1 MFNLYQN
8 LNRRDEDHKDPD
20 VTGHDRFW
28 QERPR
33 TRRKRRAV
41 NRRTQSA
48 IELDSEAIVSA
59 RGALRRGRSA
69 SIEDEESDEEKG
81 YQLTNKIDNLAKIL
95 FSRVSAARGY
105 KESDVS
111 TEIPLRHCSTMPTT
125 ASGDCELIDRH
136 RNSLQNV
143 QSRGKRIPSTE
154 QRSLI
159 RDRWLLAGNANAAD
173 PVCSRCFENLIPHWH
188 RSRYRSSGQ
197 QVALKHDYHP
207 ANHSNIVD
215 RNGRH
220 NYTALGHGPSAVCED
235 VGEYMEMEKRS
246 RDRAL
251 SICQAYIRATPRY
264 SLIKQLNNLGSRVDK
279 HWFAVRDTS
288 LKTDR
293 LITLA
298 PLSRNCSLSVSP
310 VTKTILNDLFLALQ
324 HPYICPIFDI
334 DFLEYEG
341 QNYVI
346 LVQPISQGSLKD
358 LIYGIERTG
367 WNEDWSQK
375 YGSRGKGLPLPQ
387 VQQMG
392 RQVLEALIFLKERG
406 FPTVTHLHSGNVLV
420 QNGVARLAGLENT
433 LLGFTSRIHPVITSR
448 ATQNTSIDMICFGH
462 MLFEMCAG
470 YELRSFKPNSVH
482 LSDLE
487 MYPQVTELLNF
498 IFGGPSNRHKV
509 VEELLV
515 HDLFRNIDL
524 REMRGTPFTIFR
536 PALTPPIVDL
546 LAGIKQQ
553 NVTKRVTSLD
563 LDTTVDIDT
572 IIPLHRPDTI
582 CKNSLLDEIYNELS
596 NTAV

>member
-8 LNRRDEDHKDPD
+8 LNKKDEDHKEPD

-59 RGALRRGRSA
+59 RGTLRRGRSA
-69 SIEDEESDEEKG
+69 SIEDEDSDEEKSS

-95 FSRVSAARGY
+95 FSRVSAARGC
-105 KESDVS
+105 KESD
-111 TEIPLRHCSTMPTT
+111 
-125 ASGDCELIDRH
+125 
-136 RNSLQNV
+136 
-143 QSRGKRIPSTE
+143 
-154 QRSLI
+154 I
-159 RDRWLLAGNANAAD
+159 RERWLVASTNANATD
-173 PVCSRCFENLIPHWH
+173 PLCDRWCANLIRYWYH
-188 RSRYRSSGQ
+188 SRNRSSQ
-197 QVALKHDYHP
+197 R
-207 ANHSNIVD
+207 NIICRRNYYFPESSIDDTTVD
-215 RNGRH
+215 GNGRH
-220 NYTALGHGPSAVCED
+220 NYTALGHGASVCED
-235 VGEYMEMEKRS
+235 VGECMEMEKRS

-251 SICQAYIRATPRY
+251 SICQVYIRRTPRY
-264 SLIKQLNNLGSRVDK
+264 TLVKQLNNLGSRMDK
-279 HWFAVRDTS
+279 HWFTVRDTC

-310 VTKTILNDLFLALQ
+310 LTKNVLNDLFLALQ
-324 HPYICPIFDI
+324 HPYVCPIFDI
-334 DFLEYEG
+334 DFLVYEN
-341 QNYVI
+341 QQYVI
-346 LVQPISQGSLKD
+346 VVQPISQGSLKD

-367 WNEDWSQK
+367 WNEDWSHK
-375 YGSRGKGLPLPQ
+375 YVSHGKGLPLPQ

-392 RQVLEALIFLKERG
+392 RQVLEALVFLKERG
-406 FPTVTHLHSGNVLV
+406 FPTVTHLHSGNVLI

-433 LLGFTSRIHPVITSR
+433 LLGFTSRIHPLIASR
-448 ATQNTSIDMICFGH
+448 MSQTISIDIICFGH

-470 YELRSFKPNSVH
+470 YELPSFKPNSVH

-487 MYPQVTELLNF
+487 MYPQVAELLKF
-498 IFGGPSNRHKV
+498 IFAESSNRHKII
-509 VEELLV
+509 EELLV

-524 REMRGTPFTIFR
+524 REMRCAPVTIFR
-536 PALTPPIVDL
+536 PTLTPPIMNL
-546 LAGIKQQ
+546 LDGIKRQ
-553 NVTKRVTSLD
+553 NANKRITHLD
-563 LDTTVDIDT
+563 TVDIDT
-572 IIPLHRPDTI
+572 PLHGQDTV

>member
-8 LNRRDEDHKDPD
+8 LNKKDEDHKEPV

-48 IELDSEAIVSA
+48 IELDSEAVISA
-59 RGALRRGRSA
+59 RGTLRRGRSA
-69 SIEDEESDEEKG
+69 SIEDDDSDEEKS
-81 YQLTNKIDNLAKIL
+81 YQLSNKIDNLAKIL
-95 FSRVSAARGY
+95 FSRVSAAR
-105 KESDVS
+105 KESDV
-111 TEIPLRHCSTMPTT
+111 
-125 ASGDCELIDRH
+125 
-136 RNSLQNV
+136 
-143 QSRGKRIPSTE
+143 
-154 QRSLI
+154 
-159 RDRWLLAGNANAAD
+159 
-173 PVCSRCFENLIPHWH
+173 
-188 RSRYRSSGQ
+188 
-197 QVALKHDYHP
+197 
-207 ANHSNIVD
+207 

-220 NYTALGHGPSAVCED
+220 NYTALGHGPSVCED

-251 SICQAYIRATPRY
+251 SIFQAYIRKTPRY
-264 SLIKQLNNLGSRVDK
+264 SLVKQLNNIGSRMDK
-279 HWFAVRDTS
+279 HWFTVRDTC

-298 PLSRNCSLSVSP
+298 PLSRNCPLSISSLAKNV
-310 VTKTILNDLFLALQ
+310 LNDLFLALQ

-334 DFLEYEG
+334 DFLEYDG

-346 LVQPISQGSLKD
+346 VVQPISQGSLKD

-392 RQVLEALIFLKERG
+392 RQVLEALVFLKERG

-433 LLGFTSRIHPVITSR
+433 LLGFTSRIHPLIVSR
-448 ATQNTSIDMICFGH
+448 MSQSISVDMLCFGH

-470 YELRSFKPNSVH
+470 YELPSFKPNSVH

-487 MYPQVTELLNF
+487 MYPQVVELLKF
-498 IFGGPSNRHKV
+498 IFGDSCNRHKI

-524 REMRGTPFTIFR
+524 REMRSAPVTIFR
-536 PALTPPIVDL
+536 PTLTPPIMNL
-546 LAGIKQQ
+546 LDGIKRQTA
-553 NVTKRVTSLD
+553 NKRIPHLNTE
-563 LDTTVDIDT
+563 DIDT
-572 IIPLHRPDTI
+572 TSRHRPDTV
-582 CKNSLLDEIYNELS
+582 CNGSLLDEIYNELS
-596 NTAV
+596 NTAL

>member
-8 LNRRDEDHKDPD
+8 LNKRDEEHKESD

-59 RGALRRGRSA
+59 RGTLRRGRSA
-69 SIEDEESDEEKG
+69 SIEDEDSDEEKS

-95 FSRVSAARGY
+95 FSRVSAARGC
-105 KESDVS
+105 KDSDV
-111 TEIPLRHCSTMPTT
+111 
-125 ASGDCELIDRH
+125 
-136 RNSLQNV
+136 
-143 QSRGKRIPSTE
+143 
-154 QRSLI
+154 
-159 RDRWLLAGNANAAD
+159 
-173 PVCSRCFENLIPHWH
+173 
-188 RSRYRSSGQ
+188 
-197 QVALKHDYHP
+197 
-207 ANHSNIVD
+207 

-220 NYTALGHGPSAVCED
+220 NYTALDHGPSVCEN

-251 SICQAYIRATPRY
+251 SICQAYIRRTPRY
-264 SLIKQLNNLGSRVDK
+264 SLVKQLNNLGSRMDK
-279 HWFAVRDTS
+279 HWFVVRDTS

-298 PLSRNCSLSVSP
+298 PLNRNCSLSITP
-310 VTKTILNDLFLALQ
+310 LTKNILNDLFLALQ

-334 DFLEYEG
+334 DFLEFES
-341 QNYVI
+341 QNYVVV
-346 LVQPISQGSLKD
+346 VQPISQGSLKD

-367 WNEDWSQK
+367 WNEDWNQK

-406 FPTVTHLHSGNVLV
+406 FPTVIHLHSGNVLV

-433 LLGFTSRIHPVITSR
+433 LLGFTSRIHPLIASR
-448 ATQNTSIDMICFGH
+448 ISQTISIDMICFGH

-470 YELRSFKPNSVH
+470 YELPSFKPNSMH
-482 LSDLE
+482 LSDIE
-487 MYPQVTELLNF
+487 IYPQVVELLKF
-498 IFGGPSNRHKV
+498 IFTETPNRHKI

-524 REMRGTPFTIFR
+524 REMRSAPVTIFR
-536 PALTPPIVDL
+536 PTLTPPIVNL
-546 LAGIKQQ
+546 LNGIKRQ
-553 NVTKRVTSLD
+553 NANKRQRSRSISDVYMT
-563 LDTTVDIDT
+563 
-572 IIPLHRPDTI
+572 RRF
-582 CKNSLLDEIYNELS
+582 
-596 NTAV
+596 

>member
-8 LNRRDEDHKDPD
+8 LNKRDEDHKESD

-59 RGALRRGRSA
+59 RGTLRRGRSA
-69 SIEDEESDEEKG
+69 SIEDEDSDEEKS

-95 FSRVSAARGY
+95 FSRVSAARGC
-105 KESDVS
+105 KDSDV
-111 TEIPLRHCSTMPTT
+111 
-125 ASGDCELIDRH
+125 
-136 RNSLQNV
+136 
-143 QSRGKRIPSTE
+143 
-154 QRSLI
+154 
-159 RDRWLLAGNANAAD
+159 
-173 PVCSRCFENLIPHWH
+173 
-188 RSRYRSSGQ
+188 
-197 QVALKHDYHP
+197 
-207 ANHSNIVD
+207 

-220 NYTALGHGPSAVCED
+220 SYTALGHGSSVCENS
-235 VGEYMEMEKRS
+235 GECMEMEKRS

-251 SICQAYIRATPRY
+251 SICQTYICRMPRY
-264 SLIKQLNNLGSRVDK
+264 NLVKQLCNLGSRMDK
-279 HWFAVRDTS
+279 HWFIVRDTS

-293 LITLA
+293 LVTLA
-298 PLSRNCSLSVSP
+298 PLSRNCSLSITP
-310 VTKTILNDLFLALQ
+310 LTKNILNDLFLALQ

-334 DFLEYEG
+334 DFLEFES

-346 LVQPISQGSLKD
+346 VVQPISQGSLKD

-367 WNEDWSQK
+367 WNEDWNQK

-392 RQVLEALIFLKERG
+392 RQVLEALVFLKERG
-406 FPTVTHLHSGNVLV
+406 FPTVIHLHSGNVLI

-433 LLGFTSRIHPVITSR
+433 LLGFTSRIHPLIASKISQTV
-448 ATQNTSIDMICFGH
+448 SIDMTCFGH

-470 YELRSFKPNSVH
+470 YELPSFKPNSIH
-482 LSDLE
+482 LSDVE
-487 MYPQVTELLNF
+487 MYPQVVELLKF
-498 IFGGPSNRHKV
+498 IFGDSPNHHKI

-524 REMRGTPFTIFR
+524 REMRSATVTIFR
-536 PALTPPIVDL
+536 PRLTPPIVNL
-546 LAGIKQQ
+546 LDGIKRQ
-553 NVTKRVTSLD
+553 NANKRIIQLE
-563 LDTTVDIDT
+563 TVDSDAMS
-572 IIPLHRPDTI
+572 LHRSHTV

>member
-8 LNRRDEDHKDPD
+8 LNKRDDDHKESD

-28 QERPR
+28 QERPK

-69 SIEDEESDEEKG
+69 SIEDEDSDEEKS

-95 FSRVSAARGY
+95 FNRVSAARGC
-105 KESDVS
+105 KESDV
-111 TEIPLRHCSTMPTT
+111 
-125 ASGDCELIDRH
+125 
-136 RNSLQNV
+136 
-143 QSRGKRIPSTE
+143 
-154 QRSLI
+154 
-159 RDRWLLAGNANAAD
+159 
-173 PVCSRCFENLIPHWH
+173 
-188 RSRYRSSGQ
+188 
-197 QVALKHDYHP
+197 
-207 ANHSNIVD
+207 

-220 NYTALGHGPSAVCED
+220 NYTALGHGPSVCED

-251 SICQAYIRATPRY
+251 SVCQAYIRRTPRY
-264 SLIKQLNNLGSRVDK
+264 SLVKQLNNLGSRMDK
-279 HWFAVRDTS
+279 HWFTVRDTS

-298 PLSRNCSLSVSP
+298 PLSRNCSLSISP
-310 VTKTILNDLFLALQ
+310 LTKNILNDLFLALQ

-334 DFLEYEG
+334 DFLEFES

-346 LVQPISQGSLKD
+346 VVQPISQGSLKD

-375 YGSRGKGLPLPQ
+375 YASRGKGLPLPQ

-448 ATQNTSIDMICFGH
+448 ISQTISIDIICFGH

-470 YELRSFKPNSVH
+470 YELPSFKPNSVH

-487 MYPQVTELLNF
+487 MYPQVIELLKF
-498 IFGGPSNRHKV
+498 IFSEPSNRHKTI
-509 VEELLV
+509 EELLV

-524 REMRGTPFTIFR
+524 REMRSAPVTIFR
-536 PALTPPIVDL
+536 PTLTPPIVNL
-546 LAGIKQQ
+546 LDGIKRQ
-553 NVTKRVTSLD
+553 NANKRQRSRSINDVHLTG
-563 LDTTVDIDT
+563 
-572 IIPLHRPDTI
+572 RF
-582 CKNSLLDEIYNELS
+582 
-596 NTAV
+596 

>member
-8 LNRRDEDHKDPD
+8 LNKKDEDHKESD

-48 IELDSEAIVSA
+48 IEFDSEAIVSA
-59 RGALRRGRSA
+59 RGTLRRGRSA
-69 SIEDEESDEEKG
+69 SIEDEDSDEEKS

-95 FSRVSAARGY
+95 FSRVSAARGC
-105 KESDVS
+105 KDSDV
-111 TEIPLRHCSTMPTT
+111 
-125 ASGDCELIDRH
+125 
-136 RNSLQNV
+136 
-143 QSRGKRIPSTE
+143 K
-154 QRSLI
+154 
-159 RDRWLLAGNANAAD
+159 
-173 PVCSRCFENLIPHWH
+173 
-188 RSRYRSSGQ
+188 
-197 QVALKHDYHP
+197 
-207 ANHSNIVD
+207 
-215 RNGRH
+215 NGRH
-220 NYTALGHGPSAVCED
+220 NYTALDHGPSVCEN

-251 SICQAYIRATPRY
+251 SICQAYIRRTPRY
-264 SLIKQLNNLGSRVDK
+264 SLVKQLNNLGSRMDK
-279 HWFAVRDTS
+279 HWFIVRDTS

-298 PLSRNCSLSVSP
+298 PLNRNCSLSITP
-310 VTKTILNDLFLALQ
+310 LTKNVLNDLFLALQ

-334 DFLEYEG
+334 DFIELES

-346 LVQPISQGSLKD
+346 VVQPISQGSLKD

-367 WNEDWSQK
+367 WNEDWNQK

-392 RQVLEALIFLKERG
+392 RQVLEALTFLKERG
-406 FPTVTHLHSGNVLV
+406 FPTVIHLHSGNVLV

-433 LLGFTSRIHPVITSR
+433 LLGFTSRIHPLIASR
-448 ATQNTSIDMICFGH
+448 ISQNISIDMICFGH

-470 YELRSFKPNSVH
+470 YELPSFKPNSTH
-482 LSDLE
+482 LSDIE
-487 MYPQVTELLNF
+487 IYPQVVELLQF
-498 IFGGPSNRHKV
+498 IFGESSNRQKII
-509 VEELLV
+509 EELLV

-524 REMRGTPFTIFR
+524 REMRSAPVTIFR
-536 PALTPPIVDL
+536 PTLTPPIVNL
-546 LAGIKQQ
+546 LDGIKRQ
-553 NVTKRVTSLD
+553 NANKRTTQLDIVDEDTTSLHRSH
-563 LDTTVDIDT
+563 TV
-572 IIPLHRPDTI
+572 

>member
-8 LNRRDEDHKDPD
+8 LNKRDEEHKEPD

-59 RGALRRGRSA
+59 RGTLRRGRSA
-69 SIEDEESDEEKG
+69 SIEDEDSDEEKS

-95 FSRVSAARGY
+95 FSRVSAARGC
-105 KESDVS
+105 KDPDV
-111 TEIPLRHCSTMPTT
+111 
-125 ASGDCELIDRH
+125 
-136 RNSLQNV
+136 
-143 QSRGKRIPSTE
+143 
-154 QRSLI
+154 
-159 RDRWLLAGNANAAD
+159 
-173 PVCSRCFENLIPHWH
+173 
-188 RSRYRSSGQ
+188 
-197 QVALKHDYHP
+197 
-207 ANHSNIVD
+207 

-220 NYTALGHGPSAVCED
+220 NYTALDHGPSVCEN

-251 SICQAYIRATPRY
+251 SICQAYIRRTPRY
-264 SLIKQLNNLGSRVDK
+264 SLVKQLNNLGSRMDK
-279 HWFAVRDTS
+279 HWFVVRDTS

-298 PLSRNCSLSVSP
+298 PLNRNCSLSITP
-310 VTKTILNDLFLALQ
+310 LTKNILNDLFLALQ
-324 HPYICPIFDI
+324 HPYIFPIFDI
-334 DFLEYEG
+334 DFLEFES
-341 QNYVI
+341 QNYVVV
-346 LVQPISQGSLKD
+346 VQPISQGSLKD

-367 WNEDWSQK
+367 WNEDWNQK

-406 FPTVTHLHSGNVLV
+406 FPTVIHLHSGNVLV

-433 LLGFTSRIHPVITSR
+433 LLGFTSRIHPLIASR
-448 ATQNTSIDMICFGH
+448 ISQTISIDMICFGH

-470 YELRSFKPNSVH
+470 YELPSFKPNSMH
-482 LSDLE
+482 LSDIE
-487 MYPQVTELLNF
+487 IYPQVVELLKF
-498 IFGGPSNRHKV
+498 IFTETPNRHKI

-524 REMRGTPFTIFR
+524 REMRSASVTIFR
-536 PALTPPIVDL
+536 PTLTPPIVNL
-546 LAGIKQQ
+546 LNGIKRQ
-553 NVTKRVTSLD
+553 NANKRATQLD
-563 LDTTVDIDT
+563 TVDIDASSV
-572 IIPLHRPDTI
+572 HRSHTV

>member
-8 LNRRDEDHKDPD
+8 LNKRDDDHKESD

-28 QERPR
+28 QERPK

-59 RGALRRGRSA
+59 RGTLRRGRSA
-69 SIEDEESDEEKG
+69 SIEDEDSDEEKS

-95 FSRVSAARGY
+95 FSRVSAARGC
-105 KESDVS
+105 KESDV
-111 TEIPLRHCSTMPTT
+111 
-125 ASGDCELIDRH
+125 
-136 RNSLQNV
+136 
-143 QSRGKRIPSTE
+143 
-154 QRSLI
+154 
-159 RDRWLLAGNANAAD
+159 
-173 PVCSRCFENLIPHWH
+173 
-188 RSRYRSSGQ
+188 
-197 QVALKHDYHP
+197 
-207 ANHSNIVD
+207 
-215 RNGRH
+215 RNGKH
-220 NYTALGHGPSAVCED
+220 NYTALGHGPSVCED

-251 SICQAYIRATPRY
+251 SVCQAYIRRTSRY
-264 SLIKQLNNLGSRVDK
+264 SLVKQLNNLGSRMDK
-279 HWFAVRDTS
+279 HWFTVRDTS

-298 PLSRNCSLSVSP
+298 PLSRNCSLSISP
-310 VTKTILNDLFLALQ
+310 LTKNILNDLFLALQ

-334 DFLEYEG
+334 DFLEFES

-346 LVQPISQGSLKD
+346 VVQPISQGSLKD

-375 YGSRGKGLPLPQ
+375 YASRGKGLPLPQ
-387 VQQMG
+387 IQQMG

-448 ATQNTSIDMICFGH
+448 ISQTISIDIICFGH

-470 YELRSFKPNSVH
+470 YELPSFRPNSVH

-487 MYPQVTELLNF
+487 MYPQVIELLKF
-498 IFGGPSNRHKV
+498 TFSEPSNRHKTI
-509 VEELLV
+509 EELLV

-524 REMRGTPFTIFR
+524 REMRSAPVTIFR
-536 PALTPPIVDL
+536 PTLTPPIVNL
-546 LAGIKQQ
+546 LDGIKRQ
-553 NVTKRVTSLD
+553 NANKRQRSRSINDVYLTG
-563 LDTTVDIDT
+563 
-572 IIPLHRPDTI
+572 RF
-582 CKNSLLDEIYNELS
+582 
-596 NTAV
+596 

>member
-8 LNRRDEDHKDPD
+8 LNKRDDDHKESD

-28 QERPR
+28 QERPK

-69 SIEDEESDEEKG
+69 SIEDEDSDEEKS

-95 FSRVSAARGY
+95 FNRVSAARGC
-105 KESDVS
+105 KESDV
-111 TEIPLRHCSTMPTT
+111 
-125 ASGDCELIDRH
+125 
-136 RNSLQNV
+136 
-143 QSRGKRIPSTE
+143 
-154 QRSLI
+154 
-159 RDRWLLAGNANAAD
+159 
-173 PVCSRCFENLIPHWH
+173 
-188 RSRYRSSGQ
+188 
-197 QVALKHDYHP
+197 
-207 ANHSNIVD
+207 

-220 NYTALGHGPSAVCED
+220 NYTALGHGPSVCED

-251 SICQAYIRATPRY
+251 SVCQAYIRRTPRY
-264 SLIKQLNNLGSRVDK
+264 SLVKQLNNLGSRMDK
-279 HWFAVRDTS
+279 HWFTVRDTS

-298 PLSRNCSLSVSP
+298 PLSRNCSLSISP
-310 VTKTILNDLFLALQ
+310 LTKNILNDLFLALQ

-334 DFLEYEG
+334 DFLEFES

-346 LVQPISQGSLKD
+346 VVQPISQGSLKD

-375 YGSRGKGLPLPQ
+375 YASRGKGLPLPQ

-448 ATQNTSIDMICFGH
+448 ISQTISIDIICFGH

-470 YELRSFKPNSVH
+470 YELPSFKPNSVH

-487 MYPQVTELLNF
+487 MYPQVIELLKF
-498 IFGGPSNRHKV
+498 IFSEPSNRHKTI
-509 VEELLV
+509 EELLV

-524 REMRGTPFTIFR
+524 REMRSAPVTIFR
-536 PALTPPIVDL
+536 PTLTPPIVNL
-546 LAGIKQQ
+546 LDGIKRQ
-553 NVTKRVTSLD
+553 NANKRQRSRSINDVYLTG
-563 LDTTVDIDT
+563 
-572 IIPLHRPDTI
+572 RF
-582 CKNSLLDEIYNELS
+582 
-596 NTAV
+596 